1 VFKSLKSLKEL
12 VFSKACISCSVPQFW
27 LCPSC
32 LAGWNT
38 NLKKSSIDGK
48 PIYFKSDY
56 NSKTASVILAAKEG
70 NDLNA
75 IALLASAISQSIVFS
90 TLDLRVNGIITLIT
104 IPSSTSAI
112 RRRGRDHINIL
123 AQHVLKNLEEKSIT
137 AYYAP
142 ILFQKKS
149 TKDQS
154 QLSSRQRMEN
164 TKGKF
169 VVKSCEIPQGAVYL
183 IDDLITTG
191 ASMLEGVRALSE
203 AKITIAAG
211 VTACAVGR
219 ISLIP

>member
-1 VFKSLKSLKEL
+1 MFNSLKSLKEL
-12 VFSKACISCSVPQFW
+12 IFSKACISCSVPQFW

-38 NLKKSSIDGK
+38 NVKKSSIGSK

-56 NSKTASVILAAKEG
+56 TSKTASVILAAKEG

-104 IPSSTSAI
+104 IPSSSSAI

-154 QLSSRQRMEN
+154 ALSSRQRMEN
-164 TKGKF
+164 TKGNF
-169 VVKSCEIPQGAVYL
+169 VVKSCEIPQGAIYL

>member
-1 VFKSLKSLKEL
+1 VINSLKSLKEL
-12 VFSKACISCSVPQFW
+12 VFTKVCIACAAPEFW
-27 LCPSC
+27 LCPTC
-32 LAGWNT
+32 LLPWNISV
-38 NLKKSSIDGK
+38 KKNCIGGK
-48 PIYFKSDY
+48 PIYFKCDY
-56 NSKTASVILAAKEG
+56 TSKTASVILAAKES

-75 IALLASAISQSIVFS
+75 IALLASSISQSIIFS
-90 TLDLRVNGIITLIT
+90 ISDLGLSGVITLIT
-104 IPSSTSAI
+104 IPSSPSAI
-112 RRRGRDHINIL
+112 RRRGRDHIKTL
-123 AQHVLKNLEEKSIT
+123 AESVQKDLQQKSIT

-149 TKDQS
+149 IRDQS
-154 QLSSRQRMEN
+154 QLNSQQRMQN

-183 IDDLITTG
+183 IDDLLTTG

>member
-1 VFKSLKSLKEL
+1 VLKSLKSLKEL
-12 VFSKACISCSVPQFW
+12 VFTKLCISCAAPGYW

-32 LAGWNT
+32 LSAWNT
-38 NLKKSSIDGK
+38 SVKKNSIDGK

-56 NSKTASVILAAKEG
+56 TSKTASVILAAKEG

-75 IALLASAISQSIVFS
+75 IALLASAISQSIAFS
-90 TLDLRVNGIITLIT
+90 IADLRLSEVITLIT
-104 IPSSTSAI
+104 IPSAPSAI
-112 RRRGRDHINIL
+112 RRRGQDHINTL
-123 AQHVLKNLEEKSIT
+123 AKYVQRDLQQKSIT

-149 TKDQS
+149 IRDQS
-154 QLSSRQRMEN
+154 QLSSQQRMEN

-169 VVKSCEIPQGAVYL
+169 AVKSCEIPQGAVYL

-203 AKITIAAG
+203 AKITIAVG

>member
-1 VFKSLKSLKEL
+1 VLNSLKSLKEL
-12 VFSKACISCSVPQFW
+12 VFTKACFSCAELQFW
-27 LCPSC
+27 LCPAC

-38 NLKKSSIDGK
+38 SIKKSSIEGK

-56 NSKTASVILAAKEG
+56 TSKTASVILAAKEV

-75 IALLASAISQSIVFS
+75 IALLASSISDAIVFS
-90 TLDLRVNGIITLIT
+90 ILDLKINGVITLIT
-104 IPSSTSAI
+104 IPSSPSAI
-112 RRRGRDHINIL
+112 RKRGRDHINVL
-123 AQHVLKNLEEKSIT
+123 AEYVQRDLQEKSVT
-137 AYYAP
+137 ANYAP

-149 TKDQS
+149 MKDQS
-154 QLSSRQRMEN
+154 QLSSQQRMDN

-169 VVKSCEIPQGAVYL
+169 AVKSCEFPQGAVYL

-211 VTACAVGR
+211 ITACAVGR

>member
-1 VFKSLKSLKEL
+1 MLNSLKSLKEL
-12 VFSKACISCSVPQFW
+12 VFTKVCISCAAPEYW

-32 LAGWNT
+32 LSAWNT
-38 NLKKSSIDGK
+38 SVKKNFIDGK

-56 NSKTASVILAAKEG
+56 TSKTASVILAAKEG
-70 NDLNA
+70 NNLNA
-75 IALLASAISQSIVFS
+75 IELLASAISQSIAFS
-90 TLDLRVNGIITLIT
+90 IAELRISSEITLIT
-104 IPSSTSAI
+104 IPSAPSAI
-112 RRRGRDHINIL
+112 RRRGRDHIKTL
-123 AQHVLKNLEEKSIT
+123 AEYVQKDLQLISIK
-137 AYYAP
+137 AQYAP

-149 TKDQS
+149 IKDQS
-154 QLSSRQRMEN
+154 QLSSQQRMEN

-169 VVKSCEIPQGAVYL
+169 AVKSCEIPQGAVYL

-211 VTACAVGR
+211 ITACAVGR

>member
-1 VFKSLKSLKEL
+1 MFKSLKSLKEL

-149 TKDQS
+149 IRDQS
-154 QLSSRQRMEN
+154 QLSSQQRMEN

-169 VVKSCEIPQGAVYL
+169 AVKSCEIPQGAVYL

>member
-1 VFKSLKSLKEL
+1 MFKSLKSLKEL

-56 NSKTASVILAAKEG
+56 TSKTASVILAAKEG

-149 TKDQS
+149 IKDQS
-154 QLSSRQRMEN
+154 ALSSRQRMEN
-164 TKGKF
+164 TKGNF
-169 VVKSCEIPQGAVYL
+169 VVKSCEIPQGAIYL

-211 VTACAVGR
+211 VTACVVGR

>member
-1 VFKSLKSLKEL
+1 MLNSLKSLKEL
-12 VFSKACISCSVPQFW
+12 VFTKLCISCAAPGYW
-27 LCPSC
+27 LCPAC
-32 LAGWNT
+32 LPDWHT
-38 NLKKSSIDGK
+38 NVKKNSFDGK

-56 NSKTASVILAAKEG
+56 TSKTASVILAAKES

-75 IALLASAISQSIVFS
+75 IALLASAISQSIIFS
-90 TLDLRVNGIITLIT
+90 IADLRLSNEITLIT
-104 IPSSTSAI
+104 IPSAPSAI
-112 RRRGRDHINIL
+112 RRRGRDHINTL
-123 AQHVLKNLEEKSIT
+123 AEYVQKELEQNSIT

-149 TKDQS
+149 IRDQS
-154 QLSSRQRMEN
+154 QLSGQQRMEN

-169 VVKSCEIPQGAVYL
+169 AVKSCEVPQGAVYL
-183 IDDLITTG
+183 IDDLVTTG
-191 ASMLEGVRALSE
+191 ASMLEGARALSE

>member
-1 VFKSLKSLKEL
+1 MFKSLKSLKEL

-56 NSKTASVILAAKEG
+56 TSKTASVILAAKEG

-112 RRRGRDHINIL
+112 RRRGRDHISIL
-123 AQHVLKNLEEKSIT
+123 AQHVLKNLEEKSNNRN
-137 AYYAP
+137 
-142 ILFQKKS
+142 IL
-149 TKDQS
+149 
-154 QLSSRQRMEN
+154 
-164 TKGKF
+164 
-169 VVKSCEIPQGAVYL
+169 
-183 IDDLITTG
+183 
-191 ASMLEGVRALSE
+191 MLV
-203 AKITIAAG
+203 
-211 VTACAVGR
+211 
-219 ISLIP
+219 

>member
-1 VFKSLKSLKEL
+1 MLKSLKSLKEL
-12 VFSKACISCSVPQFW
+12 VFTKLCISCAAPGYW

-32 LAGWNT
+32 LSAWNT
-38 NLKKSSIDGK
+38 SVKKNSIDGK

-56 NSKTASVILAAKEG
+56 TSKTASVILAAKEG

-75 IALLASAISQSIVFS
+75 IALLASAISQSITFS
-90 TLDLRVNGIITLIT
+90 IADLGLCEVITLIT
-104 IPSSTSAI
+104 IPSSPSAI
-112 RRRGRDHINIL
+112 RKRGRDHINIL
-123 AQHVLKNLEEKSIT
+123 AEYIQRDLQEKSVT
-137 AYYAP
+137 ANYAP

-149 TKDQS
+149 IKDQS
-154 QLSSRQRMEN
+154 QLSSQQRMDN

-169 VVKSCEIPQGAVYL
+169 AVKSCEIPQGAVYL

-191 ASMLEGVRALSE
+191 ASILEGVRALSE

>member
-104 IPSSTSAI
+104 IPSSASAI

-154 QLSSRQRMEN
+154 ALSSRQRMEN
-164 TKGKF
+164 TKGNF
-169 VVKSCEIPQGAVYL
+169 AVKSCEIPQGAIYL
-183 IDDLITTG
+183 IDDLITTS
-191 ASMLEGVRALSE
+191 ASILEGVRALSE
-203 AKITIAAG
+203 AKISIAAG
-211 VTACAVGR
+211 ISACAVGR

>member
-1 VFKSLKSLKEL
+1 MFKSLKSLKEL

-38 NLKKSSIDGK
+38 NVKKSSIDGK
-48 PIYFKSDY
+48 PIYFKRDY
-56 NSKTASVILAAKEG
+56 TSKTASVILAAKEG

-164 TKGKF
+164 TKGNF
-169 VVKSCEIPQGAVYL
+169 VVKSCEIPQGAIYL

>member
-1 VFKSLKSLKEL
+1 VLNSLKSLKEL
-12 VFSKACISCSVPQFW
+12 VFTKACISCAELQFW
-27 LCPSC
+27 LCPAC

-38 NLKKSSIDGK
+38 SIKKSSIEGK

-56 NSKTASVILAAKEG
+56 TSKTASVILAAKEV

-75 IALLASAISQSIVFS
+75 IALLASSISDAIVFS
-90 TLDLRVNGIITLIT
+90 ILDLKINGIITLIT
-104 IPSSTSAI
+104 IPSSPSAI
-112 RRRGRDHINIL
+112 RKRGRDHINVL
-123 AQHVLKNLEEKSIT
+123 AEYIQRDLQEKSVT
-137 AYYAP
+137 ANYAP

-149 TKDQS
+149 MKDQS
-154 QLSSRQRMEN
+154 QLSSQQRMDN

-169 VVKSCEIPQGAVYL
+169 AVKSCEFPQGAVYL

-211 VTACAVGR
+211 ITACAVGR

>member
-56 NSKTASVILAAKEG
+56 TSKTASIILAAKEG

-154 QLSSRQRMEN
+154 ALSSRQRMEN
-164 TKGKF
+164 TKGNF
-169 VVKSCEIPQGAVYL
+169 VVKSCEIPQGAIYL

-219 ISLIP
+219 ISRIP

>member
-1 VFKSLKSLKEL
+1 VFNSLKSLKEL
-12 VFSKACISCSVPQFW
+12 IFSKACISCSVPQFW

-56 NSKTASVILAAKEG
+56 TSKTASVILAAKEG

-149 TKDQS
+149 IRDQS
-154 QLSSRQRMEN
+154 QLSSQQRMEN

>member
-1 VFKSLKSLKEL
+1 M
-12 VFSKACISCSVPQFW
+12 
-27 LCPSC
+27 
-32 LAGWNT
+32 
-38 NLKKSSIDGK
+38 KKNSIDGK
-48 PIYFKSDY
+48 PFYFKSDY
-56 NSKTASVILAAKEG
+56 ISKTASVILAAKEG

-75 IALLASAISQSIVFS
+75 IALLASAISQSITFS
-90 TLDLRVNGIITLIT
+90 IADLRLSEVITLIT
-104 IPSSTSAI
+104 LPSAPSAI
-112 RRRGRDHINIL
+112 RRRGRDHMNTL
-123 AQHVLKNLEEKSIT
+123 AEYVQRDLQQKSIT
-137 AYYAP
+137 AYHAP

-149 TKDQS
+149 IKDQS
-154 QLSSRQRMEN
+154 QLSSQQRMEN

-169 VVKSCEIPQGAVYL
+169 AVKSCEIPQGAVYL

>member
-56 NSKTASVILAAKEG
+56 TSKTASVILAAKEG

-90 TLDLRVNGIITLIT
+90 TLDLRGKGIITLIT

-154 QLSSRQRMEN
+154 ELSSRQRMEN
-164 TKGKF
+164 TKGNF
-169 VVKSCEIPQGAVYL
+169 VVKSCEIPQGAIYL

-203 AKITIAAG
+203 AKISIAAG

>member
-1 VFKSLKSLKEL
+1 MLNSLKSLKEL
-12 VFSKACISCSVPQFW
+12 VFTKICTSCAVPGFW

-32 LAGWNT
+32 LSDWNT
-38 NLKKSSIDGK
+38 SVKKDSIDGK

-56 NSKTASVILAAKEG
+56 TSKTASVILAAKEG

-75 IALLASAISQSIVFS
+75 IALLSSAISQSIAFS
-90 TLDLRVNGIITLIT
+90 LADLKLSEIITLIT
-104 IPSSTSAI
+104 IPSAPSAI

-123 AQHVLKNLEEKSIT
+123 AEYVQRNLQQKSIT

-142 ILFQKKS
+142 VLFQKKS
-149 TKDQS
+149 IKDQS
-154 QLSSRQRMEN
+154 QLSSQQRMEN

-169 VVKSCEIPQGAVYL
+169 AVKSCENPQGAVYL

>member
-1 VFKSLKSLKEL
+1 MLNSLKSLKEL
-12 VFSKACISCSVPQFW
+12 VFTKACISCSELQFW
-27 LCPSC
+27 LCPAC

-38 NLKKSSIDGK
+38 SIKKSSIDGK

-56 NSKTASVILAAKEG
+56 TSKTASVILAAKED

-75 IALLASAISQSIVFS
+75 IALLASSISDAIVFS
-90 TLDLRVNGIITLIT
+90 ILDLKINGVVTLIT
-104 IPSSTSAI
+104 IPSSPSAI
-112 RRRGRDHINIL
+112 RKRGRDHINVL
-123 AQHVLKNLEEKSIT
+123 AEYIQRDLQEKSVT
-137 AYYAP
+137 ANYAP

-149 TKDQS
+149 IKDQS
-154 QLSSRQRMEN
+154 QLSSQQRMDN

-169 VVKSCEIPQGAVYL
+169 AVKSCEIPQGAVYL

-211 VTACAVGR
+211 ITACAVGR

>member
-1 VFKSLKSLKEL
+1 MINSLKSLKEL
-12 VFSKACISCSVPQFW
+12 VFTKVCIACAAPEFW
-27 LCPSC
+27 LCPTC
-32 LAGWNT
+32 LLPWNISV
-38 NLKKSSIDGK
+38 KKNCIGGK
-48 PIYFKSDY
+48 PIYFKCDY
-56 NSKTASVILAAKEG
+56 TSKTASVILAAKES

-75 IALLASAISQSIVFS
+75 IALLASAISQSIAFS
-90 TLDLRVNGIITLIT
+90 IADLRLSEVITLIT
-104 IPSSTSAI
+104 IPSAPSAI
-112 RRRGRDHINIL
+112 RRRGRDHINTL
-123 AQHVLKNLEEKSIT
+123 AKYVQRDLQQKSIT

-149 TKDQS
+149 IRDQS
-154 QLSSRQRMEN
+154 QLSSQQRMEN

-183 IDDLITTG
+183 IDDLLTTG
-191 ASMLEGVRALSE
+191 ASILEGVRALSE

>member
-1 VFKSLKSLKEL
+1 MFNSLKSLKEL
-12 VFSKACISCSVPQFW
+12 IFSKACISCSVPQFW

-38 NLKKSSIDGK
+38 NVKKSSIDGK

-56 NSKTASVILAAKEG
+56 TSKTASVILAAKEG

-142 ILFQKKS
+142 ILLQKKS
-149 TKDQS
+149 IKDQS
-154 QLSSRQRMEN
+154 ALSSRQRMEN
-164 TKGKF
+164 TKGNF
-169 VVKSCEIPQGAVYL
+169 VVKSCEIPQGAIYL

-191 ASMLEGVRALSE
+191 ASILEGVRALSE

-211 VTACAVGR
+211 VSACAVGR

>member
-56 NSKTASVILAAKEG
+56 TSKTASVILAAKEG

-154 QLSSRQRMEN
+154 ALSSRQRMEN

-169 VVKSCEIPQGAVYL
+169 VVKSCEIPQGAVFL

-203 AKITIAAG
+203 AKITIAVG

>member
-1 VFKSLKSLKEL
+1 MLKSLKSLKEL
-12 VFSKACISCSVPQFW
+12 VFTKLCISCAATGYW
-27 LCPSC
+27 LCPTC
-32 LAGWNT
+32 LSAWNT
-38 NLKKSSIDGK
+38 SVKKNSIDGK

-56 NSKTASVILAAKEG
+56 TSKTASVILADKEG

-75 IALLASAISQSIVFS
+75 IALLASAISQSIAFS
-90 TLDLRVNGIITLIT
+90 IADLRLSEVITLIT
-104 IPSSTSAI
+104 IPSAPSAI
-112 RRRGRDHINIL
+112 RRRGRDHINTL
-123 AQHVLKNLEEKSIT
+123 AEYVQRDLQQKSIT

-149 TKDQS
+149 IRDQS
-154 QLSSRQRMEN
+154 QLSSQQRMEN

-169 VVKSCEIPQGAVYL
+169 AVKSCEIPQGAVYL

>member
-1 VFKSLKSLKEL
+1 MLNSLKSLKEL
-12 VFSKACISCSVPQFW
+12 VFTKVCISCAAPEYW

-32 LAGWNT
+32 LSAWNT
-38 NLKKSSIDGK
+38 SVKKNFIEGK

-56 NSKTASVILAAKEG
+56 TSKTASVILAAKEG
-70 NDLNA
+70 NNLNA
-75 IALLASAISQSIVFS
+75 IELLASELRISSE
-90 TLDLRVNGIITLIT
+90 ITLVT
-104 IPSSTSAI
+104 IPSAPSAI
-112 RRRGRDHINIL
+112 RRRGRDHINTL
-123 AQHVLKNLEEKSIT
+123 AEYVQKNLQQKSIR
-137 AYYAP
+137 AQYAP

-149 TKDQS
+149 IKDQS
-154 QLSSRQRMEN
+154 QLSSQQRMEN

-169 VVKSCEIPQGAVYL
+169 AVKSCEIPQGAVYL

-211 VTACAVGR
+211 ITACAVGR

>member
-1 VFKSLKSLKEL
+1 MFKSLKSLKEL

-32 LAGWNT
+32 LAGWST

-56 NSKTASVILAAKEG
+56 TSKTASVILAAKEG

-75 IALLASAISQSIVFS
+75 IALLASAISESIVFS

-149 TKDQS
+149 
-154 QLSSRQRMEN
+154 
-164 TKGKF
+164 
-169 VVKSCEIPQGAVYL
+169 
-183 IDDLITTG
+183 
-191 ASMLEGVRALSE
+191 
-203 AKITIAAG
+203 
-211 VTACAVGR
+211 
-219 ISLIP
+219 

>member
-1 VFKSLKSLKEL
+1 MFNSLKSLKEL

-38 NLKKSSIDGK
+38 NIKKSSIDGK

-56 NSKTASVILAAKEG
+56 TSKTASVILAAKEG

-137 AYYAP
+137 ANYAP
-142 ILFQKKS
+142 ILFQKKRI
-149 TKDQS
+149 KDQS

-164 TKGKF
+164 TKGNF
-169 VVKSCEIPQGAVYL
+169 AVKSCEIPQGAIYL

-203 AKITIAAG
+203 AKISITAG
-211 VTACAVGR
+211 ITACAVGR